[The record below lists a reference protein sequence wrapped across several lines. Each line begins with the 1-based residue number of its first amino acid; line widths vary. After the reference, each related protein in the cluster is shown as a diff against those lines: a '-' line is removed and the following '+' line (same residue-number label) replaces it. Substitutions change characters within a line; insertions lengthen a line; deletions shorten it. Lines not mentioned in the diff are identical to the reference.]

1 MAPAIANQTEVE
13 LNRGL
18 DGKEFDYDNW
28 VRNMPKNIRVFD
40 ARKHSL
46 GPVEGELLNQAEIG
60 ALEVCRPVYRS
71 TRASESLKI
80 PIATGRGFLVKTPQ
94 VVEITVVA
102 RVLSRR

>member
-28 VRNMPKNIRVFD
+28 VRNVPKNIRVFD

-60 ALEVCRPVYRS
+60 ARLRFSGQLIDP
-71 TRASESLKI
+71 
-80 PIATGRGFLVKTPQ
+80 
-94 VVEITVVA
+94 
-102 RVLSRR
+102 RVPPKV